1 MHLTSLDSDFAG
13 LPDRAQLVAHLTLVA
28 ARILQANLRDF
39 FLASNK
45 Q

>member
-28 ARILQANLRDF
+28 ARVLQANLREIF
-39 FLASNK
+39 FSYK
-45 Q
+45 